1 MPQPKKPARPRI
13 DAIVRH
19 IKAGSFDE
27 EISQIQDAIN
37 ERNKS
42 RQDAVLRT
50 VREVFGRKANVVI
63 DTGEDQG
70 PVPIDE
76 LSLEQRAAAKAKP
89 KLKPGA
95 RRARPGAKPA
105 EVQEVRELPPELA
118 EAEAAALRREREL
131 EAEAAGTEEPA
142 DEEANIISNSP
153 VIGAIE

>member
-105 EVQEVRELPPELA
+105 GVQELPPELA